1 MIGTGRES
9 RRRLVRTLGV
19 WHCPRPCPDI
29 IGGMTDGSTT
39 VTIPGDAPIA
49 VELRIAVHG
58 GDVALVGRLISD
70 NPDLARARFTTRGG
84 SGTALH
90 FVTDWPGYF
99 PNGPDIV
106 HLVVD
111 AGADPNATTTGPGK
125 PETPLHYAAS
135 SDDVDVAA
143 ALVDRGA
150 DLETPDGSIGTP
162 MDNAIGYACW
172 HVARLLVMRGARI
185 EEVWHAAALGMLD
198 NLETLLVP
206 GIDRHEISKGFWH
219 ACGAG
224 QRRAAERLLAAGAD
238 LDWVPDYAEGT
249 ALDAAEGL
257 GTRQE
262 NVIEW
267 LRSVGAR
274 SSKAEE

>member
-1 MIGTGRES
+1 MGR
-9 RRRLVRTLGV
+9 R
-19 WHCPRPCPDI
+19 PRPPACGSFRGGARPDI
-29 IGGMTDGSTT
+29 IDDMTDGSTT
-39 VTIPGDAPIA
+39 VTIPGDAPTA

-58 GDVALVGRLISD
+58 GDLDLVRRLVWD
-70 NPDLARARFTTRGG
+70 NPDLARARLTARGG
-84 SGTALH
+84 GGTALH
-90 FVTDWPGYF
+90 LVTDWPGYF

-106 HLVVD
+106 HLLVD

-150 DLETPDGSIGTP
+150 DLETPEGSIGTP
-162 MDNAIGYACW
+162 LDNAIGYACW
-172 HVARLLVMRGARI
+172 HVARLLAMRGARI
-185 EEVWHAAALGMLD
+185 EKLWHAAALGMLD
-198 NLETLLVP
+198 SLETLLVP
-206 GIDRHEISKGFWH
+206 GIDRQEISKGFWH

-224 QRRAAERLLAAGAD
+224 QRRAAERLLAAGAE
-238 LDWVPDYAEGT
+238 LDWVPEYAEGT
-249 ALDAAEGL
+249 ALDAADGL

-267 LRSVGAR
+267 LRSIGAR

>member
-1 MIGTGRES
+1 
-9 RRRLVRTLGV
+9 
-19 WHCPRPCPDI
+19 
-29 IGGMTDGSTT
+29 MTDGSTT